1 MTVCGRAKIR
11 FTDHPTSHLVA
22 KPLYN
27 NNNNNNSLILDEFK
41 TVFTVLPFKIKK
53 NNTKKFQITN
63 FKFQT
68 YGSSAGNYA

>member
-27 NNNNNNSLILDEFK
+27 NNNNNNKIIQNSILDHDLRSF
-41 TVFTVLPFKIKK
+41 
-53 NNTKKFQITN
+53 
-63 FKFQT
+63 
-68 YGSSAGNYA
+68 